1 VSLPSKCS
9 LNQKDNPIKE
19 LITKHR
25 LNLNKINEPLKEV
38 QRLLSLGD
46 KECERLEQEVSHPS
60 KAENSSTR
68 KNESDPRL
76 GESMRISN
84 LGNDLSNK
92 FPNYSAAA
100 RRPPFDRYPNTFFGY
115 CYNCYNFGHK
125 AIECRTP
132 MRRNCVRKDYP
143 TARTLNET
151 KNSFSVLSREEECS
165 KCNNFGHTATNC
177 RLRQF
182 IHEEGKTDDICGIS
196 LNAQKD
202 KAKWYIDSG
211 CTKHMTDN
219 NNKIFSP

>member
-1 VSLPSKCS
+1 
-9 LNQKDNPIKE
+9 
-19 LITKHR
+19 
-25 LNLNKINEPLKEV
+25 
-38 QRLLSLGD
+38 
-46 KECERLEQEVSHPS
+46 
-60 KAENSSTR
+60 
-68 KNESDPRL
+68 
-76 GESMRISN
+76 
-84 LGNDLSNK
+84 
-92 FPNYSAAA
+92 
-100 RRPPFDRYPNTFFGY
+100 
-115 CYNCYNFGHK
+115 
-125 AIECRTP
+125 